1 MWEKFCEE
9 GGMKVTAI
17 YFSAT
22 GNTEKNVKA
31 LAEGAV
37 SALGFAGMEAV
48 DVTCQP
54 EPELREFGADDFVV
68 FGMPVYAGRLPLAVK
83 DRLKAFRGDGTP
95 CIVAV
100 SYGNRHYDDALLEL
114 ADMAEEQG
122 FIVKGGAALI
132 GRHTYGEIQTERPD
146 AADLQQSR
154 TFASMAVLRAGFPS
168 IPGNRPYRE
177 GMLRGKFHPL
187 TSEACVSCGLCTS
200 RCPMKAIGPD
210 CRTVSDACISCFR
223 CIRSCPKGAK
233 NMDVPAYNDFAA
245 MFTEKLKER
254 RENEFF

>member
-1 MWEKFCEE
+1 
-9 GGMKVTAI
+9 MKVAAI

-31 LAEGAV
+31 LAEGAA
-37 SALGFAGMEAV
+37 SALGFAGVEAV

-54 EPELREFGADDFVV
+54 ETAPREFGSDDFVV

-83 DRLKAFRGDGTP
+83 DRLKDFRGNGTS

-100 SYGNRHYDDALLEL
+100 SYGNRHYEDALLEL

-122 FIVKGGAALI
+122 FVVKGGAALI
-132 GRHTYGEIQTERPD
+132 GRHTYGEIQVGRPD
-146 AADLQQSR
+146 ADDLSACR
-154 TFASMAVLRAGFPS
+154 EFGAVAAQRVGSAPA

-177 GMLRGKFHPL
+177 GLFRGRFHPL
-187 TSEACVSCGLCTS
+187 TSEDCVQCGLCM
-200 RCPMKAIGPD
+200 RGCPMQAIAED
-210 CRTVSDACISCFR
+210 CRTVGESCISCFR
-223 CIRSCPKGAK
+223 CIRNCPVGAK
-233 NMDVPAYNDFAA
+233 NMDVPAYAEFAA